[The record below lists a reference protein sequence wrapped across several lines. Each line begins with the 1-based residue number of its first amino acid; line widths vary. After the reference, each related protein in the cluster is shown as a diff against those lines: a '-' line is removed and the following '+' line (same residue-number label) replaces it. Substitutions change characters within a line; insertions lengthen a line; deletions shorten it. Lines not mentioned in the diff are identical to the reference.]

1 MSGLLTF
8 SNVMMIM
15 KKLKSNEKLIDELG
29 RPAALKIWK
38 SEVVA
43 KKLNIKD
50 TPANRIK
57 LQQIMLKGMKAEKK
71 SRKIKIT
78 SQQVLDL
85 PSAKDLK
92 ASDIAASLR
101 KYNKQAN
108 ASPMLGASAATP
120 QGALRFIRKEMKGK

>member
-8 SNVMMIM
+8 SNVLMIM

-57 LQQIMLKGMKAEKK
+57 LQQIMLKGMRAEKK

-101 KYNKQAN
+101 QYNKQAN
-108 ASPMLGASAATP
+108 ANPMLGASSATP